1 VVLDHVPGEVLVL
14 GAALEGLAVEA
25 LVGAGVVLLVL
36 SVKGGFSLLGL
47 KGKRG
52 GRGWGSGN

>member
-14 GAALEGLAVEA
+14 GAALEGLAVGA
-25 LVGAGVVLLVL
+25 LVGAGVVLLVF

-47 KGKRG
+47 TKKGGLGK
-52 GRGWGSGN
+52 W

>member
-36 SVKGGFSLLGL
+36 SVKGGLSLLGL

-52 GRGWGSGN
+52 GRGWGSVS